1 MKIDRY
7 QPVQQTYGNYSHQKA
22 AEQQNTAVAQQND
35 KVEISDAA
43 RQMQGA
49 QKTDET
55 RSQRV
60 EQLKAQV
67 QSGTYHVD
75 AKDIAAKMYAFWNQK

>member
-7 QPVQQTYGNYSHQKA
+7 QPVQPPYGNYSHQKA
-22 AEQQNTAVAQQND
+22 AEQQNTTDHRND

-43 RQMQGA
+43 RRMQGA
-49 QKTDET
+49 QKTDEA
-55 RSQRV
+55 RSQKV

-75 AKDIAAKMYAFWNQK
+75 SKDIAAKMYSFWNQK